1 MRTSATSGDKNMNI
15 AGIIAEYNP
24 FHNGH
29 AYHIQCV
36 RKEADASY
44 VIALISGNFVQRGA
58 PACADKYVRARM
70 ALECGADLVLELP
83 VCAAISSAE
92 TFARCGVSL
101 FAHSGVVTHLGFG
114 CESDSPEQL
123 TALAN
128 LFSNEPE
135 KFQLLLAAEL
145 KKGLSFPAARAAA
158 ARDYLNDPDAV
169 SVLDSPNNIL
179 GIEYLKA
186 IRQLQA
192 PLIPCMVLRRGA
204 AYHEKE
210 LTPEYSSATAIR
222 DTLRQLQNIHAE
234 VLFSKQHS
242 VNNGSSV
249 LEMPALDGQVPEAAL
264 PPFLDWLKKYGAVTP
279 NDFSQL
285 LHYKLLQDF
294 SGQKDLL
301 PQSFS
306 MKGSCTVP
314 SDLDN
319 RTRKSLEQ
327 YVSFTQFTELL
338 KTRDRTYTAVSRYL
352 LSHLLDIDCRQHQ
365 ALQDLDY
372 APYLHVLGMRR
383 EASPLLKTLR
393 QHSDIPIL
401 TRLATEEK
409 NLNPSQQLLLSTD
422 IQAAHI
428 YNSVLTAR
436 TGQSIKNEYR
446 HPLVYC

>member
-1 MRTSATSGDKNMNI
+1 MNI

-29 AYHIQCV
+29 AYHIQRV
-36 RKEADASY
+36 RKEAEASY
-44 VIALISGNFVQRGA
+44 IIALISGNFVQRGA

-83 VCAAISSAE
+83 ACAAISSAE

-114 CESDSPEQL
+114 CESDSPQQL

-128 LFSNEPE
+128 LFSREPE
-135 KFQLLLAAEL
+135 DFQSLLAAEL

-158 ARDYLNDPDAV
+158 ARNYLNDPDAV

-192 PLIPCMVLRRGA
+192 PLIPCMILRKGA

-210 LTPEYSSATAIR
+210 LATEYSSATAIR
-222 DTLRQLQNIHAE
+222 DTLLQLQNSHAE
-234 VLFSKQHS
+234 IPFSKQQS
-242 VNNGSSV
+242 ATNGSF
-249 LEMPALDGQVPEAAL
+249 EIPALDGQIPEAAL
-264 PPFLDWLKKYGAVTP
+264 LPFLDWLKKNGTVTP

-306 MKGSCTVP
+306 TEDPCTVP

-352 LSHLLDIDCRQHQ
+352 LSHLLDIDCRQQQ

-383 EASPLLKTLR
+383 EASPLLKALR

-409 NLNPSQQLLLSTD
+409 DLTPSQQLLLRTD

>member
-1 MRTSATSGDKNMNI
+1 MNI

-29 AYHIQCV
+29 AYHIQRV
-36 RKEADASY
+36 RKEAEASY

-92 TFARCGVSL
+92 TFARCGISL

-114 CESDSPEQL
+114 CESDSPE
-123 TALAN
+123 
-128 LFSNEPE
+128 
-135 KFQLLLAAEL
+135 FQLLLAAEL
-145 KKGLSFPAARAAA
+145 KKGLSFPAARASA
-158 ARDYLNDPDAV
+158 ARNYLNDPDAV
-169 SVLDSPNNIL
+169 SVLNSPNNIL

-192 PLIPCMVLRRGA
+192 PLIPCMILRRGA

-222 DTLRQLQNIHAE
+222 DTLRQLQNTHAE
-234 VLFSKQHS
+234 ILFSKQHS

-249 LEMPALDGQVPEAAL
+249 LEMPTLDGQIPEAAL

-294 SGQKDLL
+294 SWQNLSL
-301 PQSFS
+301 PQSLS
-306 MKGSCTVP
+306 MEGPCTVP

-352 LSHLLDIDCRQHQ
+352 LSHLLDIDSRQQQ
-365 ALQDLDY
+365 ALQNLDY

-383 EASPLLKTLR
+383 EASPLLKALR

-409 NLNPSQQLLLSTD
+409 DLNPSQQLLLHTD

-428 YNSVLTAR
+428 YNSVLTVR

>member
-1 MRTSATSGDKNMNI
+1 MNI

-29 AYHIQCV
+29 AYHIQRV

-83 VCAAISSAE
+83 TCAAISSAE

-128 LFSNEPE
+128 LFSREPE
-135 KFQLLLAAEL
+135 DFQSLLAAEL

-186 IRQLQA
+186 IQQLQA
-192 PLIPCMVLRRGA
+192 PLIPCMILRKGA

-210 LTPEYSSATAIR
+210 LATEYSSATAIR
-222 DTLRQLQNIHAE
+222 DTLLQLQNSHAE
-234 VLFSKQHS
+234 TPFSKQQS
-242 VNNGSSV
+242 ATNGSFAF
-249 LEMPALDGQVPEAAL
+249 EIPALDGQIPEAAL
-264 PPFLDWLKKYGAVTP
+264 PTFLDWLKKYGTVTP

-306 MKGSCTVP
+306 TEGPCTVP
-314 SDLDN
+314 SGLDN

-352 LSHLLDIDCRQHQ
+352 LSHLLDIDCRQQQ

-383 EASPLLKTLR
+383 EASPLLKALR

-401 TRLATEEK
+401 TRLATEIK
-409 NLNPSQQLLLSTD
+409 DLNPSQQLLLRTD

>member
-1 MRTSATSGDKNMNI
+1 MSVQVEKLEKNM
-15 AGIIAEYNP
+15 AKLTVE
-24 FHNGH
+24 
-29 AYHIQCV
+29 V
-36 RKEADASY
+36 
-44 VIALISGNFVQRGA
+44 
-58 PACADKYVRARM
+58 
-70 ALECGADLVLELP
+70 
-83 VCAAISSAE
+83 SAE
-92 TFARCGVSL
+92 DFEKAVNTVYNRNKKSINIPGFRKGKAPRVMIEKMYGAGV
-101 FAHSGVVTHLGFG
+101 FFEDA
-114 CESDSPEQL
+114 
-123 TALAN
+123 AN
-128 LFSNEPE
+128 LLINTEYPKAAQESELDIVSRPTIDIVQIEKGKSFIFTAEVAVKPE
-135 KFQLLLAAEL
+135 VTLGEYKGVEVEVSAADVTEEEVAAEL

-249 LEMPALDGQVPEAAL
+249 LEMSALDGQVPEAAL

-306 MKGSCTVP
+306 MEGSCTVP

-383 EASPLLKTLR
+383 EASPLLKALR